1 MQRYTISAMLKENF
15 SQKAIASAIGVSEST
30 VSRELKRNSAH
41 DGSYDSKEAQR
52 LYRDRMRTKKKHRRF
67 TESMKGLVCDKLCLD
82 WSPEQI
88 HGFCKNE
95 GIDCV
100 SHEAI
105 YQYIWNDKKEGGEM
119 YKHLRRRGR
128 HKGKRGSQY
137 AYRGM
142 IPNRVDIDERPKIV
156 DEKLRFG
163 DLEGDLI
170 IGKDHKGAILTLND
184 RMTSFSWSKQL
195 SGKNTDEV
203 VDAAIELLT
212 PFKAYLHT
220 LTFDNGREFAHH
232 ERITQALGIPVF
244 FAKPYHSWER
254 GANENLNG
262 LYRQYIPKKTDFDLL
277 DKDTL
282 GLARELLNNRPR
294 KKLNFLSPI
303 QEICRIFAA
312 DINFLN
318 VIKKVAFIT

>member
-1 MQRYTISAMLKENF
+1 
-15 SQKAIASAIGVSEST
+15 
-30 VSRELKRNSAH
+30 
-41 DGSYDSKEAQR
+41 
-52 LYRDRMRTKKKHRRF
+52 
-67 TESMKGLVCDKLCLD
+67 
-82 WSPEQI
+82 
-88 HGFCKNE
+88 
-95 GIDCV
+95 
-100 SHEAI
+100 
-105 YQYIWNDKKEGGEM
+105 
-119 YKHLRRRGR
+119 
-128 HKGKRGSQY
+128 
-137 AYRGM
+137 M

-170 IGKDHKGAILTLND
+170 IGKDHQGAILTLDD

-212 PFKAYLHT
+212 PFKAYLHM
-220 LTFDNGREFAHH
+220 LTFDNGMEFAHH
-232 ERITQALGIPVF
+232 GRITQALGIPVF

-262 LYRQYIPKKTDFDLL
+262 LYRQYIPKKTDFGLL